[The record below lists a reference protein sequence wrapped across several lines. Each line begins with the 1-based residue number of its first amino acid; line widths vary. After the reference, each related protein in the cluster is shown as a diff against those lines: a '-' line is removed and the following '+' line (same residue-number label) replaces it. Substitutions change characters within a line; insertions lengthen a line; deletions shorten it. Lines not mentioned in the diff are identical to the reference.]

1 MYDEQESRQHELA
14 PELAALER
22 QLRGIEP
29 TAPAVDRDRLM
40 FDAGRASVAGEG
52 AKQTH
57 AMYDETGRPLYAA
70 APSWTASRFWPAA
83 TFAMTAATLLLAT
96 MLVWQN
102 QQQRVVRDTVPL
114 QPAIAVDSDSHDF
127 VLQRPERFARR
138 SSIPAINSGYLGLR
152 YVALTCGV
160 GALPSD
166 IEPASAG
173 NSESTIK
180 NSAAPTTQRGLLREF
195 LPSSSSSSSRS

>member
-1 MYDEQESRQHELA
+1 MYDEQESRKHELA

-22 QLRGIEP
+22 QLRGIAP

-40 FDAGRASVAGEG
+40 FDAGRASVAAEG
-52 AKQTH
+52 TKQTR
-57 AMYDETGRPLYAA
+57 AMYDDVGRPLYSA
-70 APSWTASRFWPAA
+70 APSWAASRFWPAA

-102 QQQRVVRDTVPL
+102 QQQSVVRDAVSI
-114 QPAIAVDSDSHDF
+114 QPAIAVNSDSHEF
-127 VLQRPERFARR
+127 VLQRPERFATR
-138 SSIPAINSGYLGLR
+138 SSIPAINGGYLGLR

-166 IEPASAG
+166 IEPSSAD

-180 NSAAPTTQRGLLREF
+180 DSKAPTTQRGLLREF
-195 LPSSSSSSSRS
+195 LPPSSSSSSRS